1 MRNEYIYELD
11 RKITFTFCSLSCK
24 LLNANAECFIPAS
37 EICNNNV
44 NASATVNSNDTL
56 KNFRTAQSTDRIN
69 AQSSQLMFYSYDP
82 HTL

>member
-44 NASATVNSNDTL
+44 NALATVNSNDTL
-56 KNFRTAQSTDRIN
+56 KNFRTACIVVSGLIERFKPYCI
-69 AQSSQLMFYSYDP
+69 A
-82 HTL
+82 